1 MISYKILSAEDINR
15 SLFNSFIRRQT
26 VVKCWR
32 KEQGSWIIKDAP
44 FTDDWSETDYQ
55 QLIAHLKSLLCS
67 GGFVCGAFYQGALKG
82 FVSVDAQWFGGYGEY
97 LDLTNL
103 HVSEDMRRLGIGR
116 TLFLAA
122 AECAGK
128 QGAKKLYLSA
138 HSAVETQ
145 AFYRSV
151 GCAEAE
157 RYSKKHAEE
166 EPYDCQME
174 YVL

>member
-1 MISYKILSAEDINR
+1 MISYKILYENDINR
-15 SLFNSFIRRQT
+15 SLFNNFIRRQT
-26 VVKCWR
+26 VVKCLR
-32 KEQGSWIIKDAP
+32 KEQERWIIKDAP

-55 QLIAHLKSLLCS
+55 QLISHLKILLRS
-67 GGFVCGAFYQGALKG
+67 NGFVCGAFYQGVLKG
-82 FVSVDAQWFGGYGEY
+82 FVSVDADWFWGYGEY

-103 HVSEDMRRLGIGR
+103 HVSEDMRRTGIGR
-116 TLFLAA
+116 ILFLTA
-122 AECAGK
+122 AEWAKK

-145 AFYRSV
+145 AFYRSM
-151 GCAEAE
+151 GCTDAEI
-157 RYSKKHAEE
+157 YSQKHVEE